1 MELYPIHFFQNAT
14 ILSLTNNSFDSR
26 IAVLTSDNV
35 ITFFS
40 LDPQTQSFT
49 QETDVPF
56 ISVAK
61 TLTKIKFAPPEY
73 GSVLA
78 ISDTN
83 GTLYLY
89 EEIIDKATKTTKN
102 WVLLRKF
109 DFSDQKLNDF
119 KFSPTFQSFCLGIA
133 SSFGVLK
140 LYEPSNNLEFNDWDL
155 VYQDISSSNLK
166 GIKSISWCKNP
177 FYPALLAVS
186 FDNDIQISV
195 EKREVQSE
203 ILLYINSG
211 DSWKVLDKLPKQE
224 YYLDYSDDVCWAA
237 NLGKIHESIVS
248 CGKDGVF
255 MWNFVVEDDKILVK
269 ETFEVKM
276 NVMGDF
282 LSRKVSWCANG
293 NVFITVDE
301 EKNVFLL
308 KELEKN
314 QWQIVYAFKKDE
326 KKRKFLDSI

>member
-1 MELYPIHFFQNAT
+1 MELYPICSFQNAT
-14 ILSLTNNSFDSR
+14 IISLTNNSFYSR
-26 IAVLTSDNV
+26 IAVLTSDNL

-40 LDPQTQSFT
+40 LDPKTQLFT
-49 QETDVPF
+49 QEIEVPL
-56 ISVAK
+56 ISIAK

-78 ISDTN
+78 ISDAN

-89 EEIIDKATKTTKN
+89 EETFDKATKTTKN
-102 WVLLRKF
+102 WFLLRKF
-109 DFSDQKLNDF
+109 DFPDQKLNDF
-119 KFSPTFQSFCLGIA
+119 KFSPTFQSFCLAMA

-155 VYQDISSSNLK
+155 VYHDISNSNLK
-166 GIKSISWCKNP
+166 GIMSISWCKNP

-186 FDNDIQISV
+186 FDNDILNSA
-195 EKREVQSE
+195 ERRDVQSE

-211 DSWKVLDKLPKQE
+211 DSWKVLDKLPKQKE
-224 YYLDYSDDVCWAA
+224 GKYLKYSDDVCWAA

-255 MWNFVVEDDKILVK
+255 MWNFVVEDEKIFVK

-276 NVMGDF
+276 NVEGDF

-293 NVFITVDE
+293 NVFISVME
-301 EKNVFLL
+301 EKTVFLL
-308 KELEKN
+308 KEMNN
-314 QWQIVYAFKKDE
+314 QWQIVYAFKKEE
-326 KKRKFLDSI
+326 KRNFLD